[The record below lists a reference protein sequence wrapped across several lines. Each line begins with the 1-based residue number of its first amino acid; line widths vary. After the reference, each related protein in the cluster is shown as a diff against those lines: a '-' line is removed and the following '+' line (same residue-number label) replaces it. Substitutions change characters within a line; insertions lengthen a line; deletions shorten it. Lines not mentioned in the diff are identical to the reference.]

1 MALPYKAEQLV
12 SKLEV
17 EYDVNGNPIFV
28 GIGPAGGA
36 TSAAVWRIAKILY
49 DVNGNPIEVIFAD
62 GTIESNHI
70 WDDRGSYS
78 YS

>member
-17 EYDVNGNPIFV
+17 EYNVDGNPIYV

-36 TSAAVWRIAKILY
+36 TSDPVWRIAHIIY
-49 DVNGNPIEVIFAD
+49 DLNGNPIEVIFAD
-62 GTIESNHI
+62 GTIESNKI
-70 WDDRGSYS
+70 WDNRAGYS
-78 YS
+78 YN